1 MHLVHENGK
10 RFTFWN
16 WSNVPQVRGTFVLCF
31 LLISVL
37 CSLVSSLPR
46 GQVPKMGE
54 GRQVLRERGEN
65 GFRKEPS
72 ALKHQCMLRLRGGVQ
87 NSDEESTESS
97 QPAIKPTAAK
107 SPRAAAA
114 TAAAK
119 KNAEEAAAAA
129 KKNEDGASMAVAK
142 KMDEVND
149 IDAAKEPVATTK
161 ESPAAAQAEEEL
173 AGQLRN
179 LSLKER
185 VEEGE
190 TDHGAVSV
198 ESEGAKSEGQDAV
211 NENAEATSNSTM
223 ERPKPTPEIVRQMNE
238 RMWEAAQEGNEPLLA
253 KALAGGANVNAFCRG
268 PDRCLDISRKK
279 KPVYR
284 KVSKVLLK
292 HLS

>member
-1 MHLVHENGK
+1 MQFRGI
-10 RFTFWN
+10 RFAFWN
-16 WSNVPQVRGTFVLCF
+16 WSNIPQVRGTFVLCF

-37 CSLVSSLPR
+37 CSLVSSLPH
-46 GQVPKMGE
+46 GQVPKMWE
-54 GRQVLRERGEN
+54 GRQVLRGGEK

-72 ALKHQCMLRLRGGVQ
+72 ASKHQCMLCLRGGLQ

-119 KNAEEAAAAA
+119 TKAQEAAAAA
-129 KKNEDGASMAVAK
+129 KKNEDAASMAVAK

-149 IDAAKEPVATTK
+149 TDAAKEPVATTK
-161 ESPAAAQAEEEL
+161 ESPSAQDEEEL

-190 TDHGAVSV
+190 MKHGAVSV
-198 ESEGAKSEGQDAV
+198 ESEGGKEEGQDGV

-223 ERPKPTPEIVRQMNE
+223 ERPKPTPEMVRQMNE

-268 PDRCLDISRKK
+268 PDRCLDISRRK
-279 KPVYR
+279 KPV
-284 KVSKVLLK
+284 SQSFESLLK
-292 HLS
+292 LLSRVED